1 MPYRSTMIDRVSK
14 VAVSDGDGDGDGGS
28 PQRERTDEGRSEVTL
43 DSTMA
48 RKRCWLAHHMYT
60 ASTSRASGMPMA
72 GKEERNG
79 RLVADGTKRA
89 MVGVSVSCLAV
100 AVVNIATTSTV
111 LWYGKGRP

>member
-79 RLVADGTKRA
+79 RLVADGTALGQRR
-89 MVGVSVSCLAV
+89 
-100 AVVNIATTSTV
+100 AVVAKRRDQALTGMMSR
-111 LWYGKGRP
+111 KR